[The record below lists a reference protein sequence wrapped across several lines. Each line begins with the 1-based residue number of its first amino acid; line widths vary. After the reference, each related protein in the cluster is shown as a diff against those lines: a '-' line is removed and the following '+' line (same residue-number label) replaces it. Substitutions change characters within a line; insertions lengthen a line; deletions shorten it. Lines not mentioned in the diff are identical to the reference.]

1 MNYYVR
7 IGTDAPQVLTPQQI
21 FPLIKEGKVTPQTK
35 ACVVGASSWTE
46 LGQLLPALFAPDAKP
61 PEGEHGAMELVGKAG
76 HFLAEHGGE
85 VAGLA
90 KVFVRRIFASNF
102 VAEAA
107 LPEERAI
114 LEKADIPVKSPMAQN
129 YAAWR
134 RAMLWFSGILLI
146 LATIL
151 TIIVEAGDMFKPI
164 VPPVIRNMWIGL
176 QILSIASPVL
186 ILMAAQRWMNMRR
199 SRRRARWGWL
209 VQFFG
214 PLLLLL
220 LPVKHL
226 TTNEDLARAGLAV
239 NYEAQVKQFDVQI
252 GQASGAAREQL
263 EKQLEEFKKE
273 FQEREPELVKQVLA
287 TDARNIEQARNGIA
301 AAMGLV
307 VLVTLIPRVLGLFPG
322 IVRSSLTLRTL
333 VPESPVPGYIIA
345 LIEPLFMVFIMVCV
359 VIAAQA
365 GNALTFF
372 GLVAFLASTFMLMR
386 EVRTLCTPMSAEA
399 MNAHI
404 APLRK
409 RLVVVAGAGLI
420 LILVGLHEAWKEVGG
435 WKIAAIVG
443 HLIGNIFLLTA
454 VASDFFIGLMKF
466 SFDQEKQLRASPLY
480 GDMEIRFAD
489 LSQVRMAQI
498 VDVETGTYPAAQPP
512 STPPPASSGEPAS
525 PQPPV

>member
-1 MNYYVR
+1 MKYYVR

-21 FPLIKEGKVTPQTK
+21 FAFIKEGKVTAQTK

-46 LGQLLPALFAPDAKP
+46 LGQLVPQLFAPDAKP
-61 PEGEHGAMELVGKAG
+61 PEEEHGAMEFVGKAG

-85 VAGLA
+85 VASLA
-90 KVFVRRIFASNF
+90 KVFMRRIFASNF

-129 YAAWR
+129 FAAWR
-134 RAMLWFSGILLI
+134 RAMLWFSGIALI
-146 LATIL
+146 IATIL
-151 TIIVEAGDMFKPI
+151 TIIVEAGDTFRPM
-164 VPPVIRNMWIGL
+164 VPPVIRNMWIAL
-176 QILSIASPVL
+176 QVISLLSPVL
-186 ILMAAQRWMNMRR
+186 VIMAALRWMNMRR
-199 SRRRARWGWL
+199 SRRRARWGWFL
-209 VQFFG
+209 QFFG

-226 TTNEDLARAGLAV
+226 TTNEDLARAGLAA
-239 NYEAQVKQFDVQI
+239 NYEAQVKQFNERID
-252 GQASGAAREQL
+252 QASGTDRSQLKEQL
-263 EKQLEEFKKE
+263 EAFEKDFK
-273 FQEREPELVKQVLA
+273 EREPDLVRQVLA
-287 TDARNIEQARNGIA
+287 TESQNIEQARTGIA
-301 AAMGLV
+301 AAMGLFV
-307 VLVTLIPRVLGLFPG
+307 FITLAPRVVGLFPG

-372 GLVAFLASTFMLMR
+372 GLLAFLASTFMLMR
-386 EVRTLCTPMSAEA
+386 EVRTLCTPMNAEA

-404 APLRK
+404 KPLRK
-409 RLVVVAGAGLI
+409 RLLIVAGIGII

-435 WKIAAIVG
+435 WKIAAVVG

-466 SFDQEKQLRASPLY
+466 SFDQEKQIRTSPLY
-480 GDMEIRFAD
+480 SDMENRFAD

-498 VDVETGTYPAAQPP
+498 IDEETGTYPAVQPP
-512 STPPPASSGEPAS
+512 SAPPPNTPSGPTS